1 MGAFRDLTGMVFGQ
15 LTVLHRGENIPEG
28 NRSRITWVC
37 RCSCG
42 TVKPVRG
49 SCLVAGLTI
58 SCGCIK
64 VVHGMREHPLY
75 QTWRAM
81 LHRVDD
87 EKRAGYKNY
96 GGRGITVCA
105 RWRDF
110 PSFVEDMGE
119 KPSPNHT
126 LERVDN
132 DGPYSPENC
141 VWATRTEQS
150 SNRRGNVL
158 ITFQGETKTVKQ
170 WCTILGLSY
179 FSIIKKVARGHDVL
193 RIFTEA
199 WGGVPSG
206 ASQLSEEMK

>member
-1 MGAFRDLTGMVFGQ
+1 MGAFRDLTGLVFGQ
-15 LTVLHRGENIPEG
+15 LTVLYRGENIPEG
-28 NRSRITWVC
+28 KYSRVTWVC
-37 RCSCG
+37 QCTCG
-42 TVKPVRG
+42 VVKPIRGVSLVRG
-49 SCLVAGLTI
+49 LTT
-58 SCGCIK
+58 SCGCKK
-64 VVHGMREHPLY
+64 VVHGMRNHPLY
-75 QTWRAM
+75 QTWRTM
-81 LHRVDD
+81 LHRVED
-87 EKRAGYKNY
+87 KTRVGYKNY
-96 GGRGITVCA
+96 GGRGITVCD

-119 KPSPNHT
+119 KPSPKHT

-170 WCTILGLSY
+170 WCTILRLSY

-199 WGGVPSG
+199 WRGVPSDVR
-206 ASQLSEEMK
+206 QLSEEMK